1 MALVQK
7 KSINDRAKRILVFGF
22 CVSVLH
28 YIAFTSVARPRAS
41 SIYQIMLS
49 ITLERLLKS
58 SEWFLFFTLS
68 GISII
73 FIKDCILKFYSEDS
87 SFKISEEN
95 TIKHPTIIVCNMF
108 KEIKDTETFID
119 YRLGVDYEVN
129 DSSQKKDT
137 IVLGIV
143 LHIEII
149 RTQYFIRY
157 LWIGHMDIFY

>member
-1 MALVQK
+1 MTEQRE
-7 KSINDRAKRILVFGF
+7 NMFGF
-22 CVSVLH
+22 CVSVSY
-28 YIAFTSVARPRAS
+28 YIAFASVTRPRTS

-49 ITLERLLKS
+49 SITSERILKA
-58 SEWFLFFTLS
+58 SEWLSFFALS

-73 FIKDCILKFYSEDS
+73 FIKDCILKYYSEDS

-119 YRLGVDYEVN
+119 YRLGVDYEVT

-157 LWIGHMDIFY
+157 LCSGWVILTYFISKIL

>member
-41 SIYQIMLS
+41 FIYQIMLS

-58 SEWFLFFTLS
+58 SEWVLFFTLS

-73 FIKDCILKFYSEDS
+73 FIKDCIVKFYSEDS
-87 SFKISEEN
+87 SFKISEDYSIE
-95 TIKHPTIIVCNMF
+95 HPTITVCNLF
-108 KEIKDTETFID
+108 NKSEENETFID

-129 DSSQKKDT
+129 DSSLKDT
-137 IVLGIV
+137 IILGISSSTTTY
-143 LHIEII
+143 
-149 RTQYFIRY
+149 RDNKDT
-157 LWIGHMDIFY
+157 IGYIS

>member
-1 MALVQK
+1 M
-7 KSINDRAKRILVFGF
+7 FGF
-22 CVSVLH
+22 CVSVLYH
-28 YIAFTSVARPRAS
+28 IAFTSVTRPRAS

-49 ITLERLLKS
+49 SITSERILKA
-58 SEWFLFFTLS
+58 SEWLLFFALS

-73 FIKDCILKFYSEDS
+73 FIKDCILKYYSEDS

-119 YRLGVDYEVN
+119 YRLGVDYEVT

-157 LWIGHMDIFY
+157 LCSGWVILTYFISKIIYIYRN